1 MTIWTEIR
9 PTVKRI
15 GPPVF
20 VPINKIYEYQGF
32 RSIFGIKDLAA
43 AKCKQEGSTAG
54 LTDDDLYCDTLFLDF
69 DNDTAAED
77 KARDILLSKK
87 VKFSEYTTGGR
98 GRHFHVPIRVLTTG
112 PITSNI
118 KGFVRD
124 NFPGADLSIYKT
136 SGIIRLPGTF
146 HEKHPGNKKE
156 LVKTVRGSLLE
167 IEQTEIEYPMPKVVR
182 ESEEDPNEALFS
194 ALFRPIQEGGRNTKL
209 FILGCLAK
217 ESGLQFDEALNMALK
232 YNMTQVWPPLPES
245 EILAT
250 IRSSFNGLRK

>member
-9 PTVKRI
+9 PTLKRI

-20 VPINKIYEYQGF
+20 VPIDRVYEYQGF

-69 DNDTAAED
+69 DNDTTAED
-77 KARDILLSKK
+77 KARDALLDKK

-98 GRHFHVPIRVLTTG
+98 GRHFHVPIRVLTSG
-112 PITSNI
+112 SITSDV

-136 SGIIRLPGTF
+136 SGIIRLPGTY
-146 HEKHPGNKKE
+146 HEKYPGRKKE
-156 LVKTVRGSLLE
+156 LIKTVRGGLLE
-167 IEQTEIEYPMPKVVR
+167 IKQNDELYPMPKVVR
-182 ESEEDPNEALFS
+182 EVEENSTEALFS
-194 ALFRPIQEGGRNTKL
+194 ALFRPIKEGGRNTKI

-217 ESGLQFDEALNMALK
+217 ESGLPFDEALNMALK
-232 YNMTQVWPPLPES
+232 YNMTQVWPPLPDN